1 MFLWT
6 EVPEG
11 WPTAVVAAAAVVD
24 ILVRVLMLGIV
35 PGQRRPT
42 TALAWL
48 LAIFFI
54 PYVGLL
60 VFLLFGSN
68 RLSSKRRSKQAAINE
83 AIMHSTRE
91 DVDPNDI
98 PASAKDWVHSAV
110 VLNRVLGSFPPVSG
124 NTLELSTDYRESM
137 RRLVEA
143 IDSAEKYAHVQFY
156 IVGSDPDYAG
166 PVFDAMI
173 RAAHRGVK
181 VRFLYDQ
188 MGSWRI
194 PGYRRLKRDL
204 TRGGVDWHTMLPIAP
219 LRWRWRRPDLR
230 NHRKIVVVDGKV
242 AFTGSQNLIE
252 PGYKRKSSVKLGRE
266 WIELLGRIQGPLV
279 DHLDLVFATDWM
291 LETGENLF
299 GSLELDTGHR
309 PGRVTGQVVPSGPG
323 FPTENN
329 LRLFNTLIYNAQERI
344 RLTSPYLVPDDSL
357 LYALTTAAQRG
368 VDVEVFVSARGDHA
382 LTNHAQ
388 QSYYQD
394 LLDAGVKLYRY
405 RDPMVLH
412 TKCITVDDQAA
423 IFGSSNFD
431 IRSFSLNAEVSMM
444 LLGSAPVTALNVVM
458 DGYREDCTLLTREV
472 WAQRSSGQKW
482 LDNIARLS
490 SVLQ

>member
-6 EVPEG
+6 DIPDG
-11 WPTAVVAAAAVVD
+11 WPTWIVAAAFAAD
-24 ILVRVLMLGIV
+24 ILVRVIMLGIV
-35 PGQRRPT
+35 PGGRRPT

-48 LAIFFI
+48 LAIFFV
-54 PYVGLL
+54 PYAGLI

-68 RLSSKRRSKQAAINE
+68 RLNSRRRRRQAAINE
-83 AIMHSTRE
+83 TIMRSTRAE
-91 DVDPNDI
+91 IDADEVPANAKEWV
-98 PASAKDWVHSAV
+98 ASAVT
-110 VLNRVLGSFPPVSG
+110 LNRVLGSFPPVRG
-124 NTLELSTDYRESM
+124 NTVELSTDYATSM
-137 RRLVEA
+137 NNLVEA
-143 IDSAEKYAHVQFY
+143 LDQAKTYAHVQFY
-156 IVGSDPDYAG
+156 IVGSDPVYAG
-166 PVFDAMI
+166 PVFDAMK
-173 RAAHRGVK
+173 RAAARGVA

-194 PGYRRLKRDL
+194 PGYRKLKKDL
-204 TRGGVDWHTMLPIAP
+204 TAGGVQWHMALPIAP
-219 LRWRWRRPDLR
+219 FRWRWRRPDLR
-230 NHRKIVVVDGKV
+230 NHRKIVVVDGHV

-252 PGYKRKSSVKLGRE
+252 PGYKRKSSHKIGRE
-266 WIELLGRIQGPLV
+266 WVELLGRIEGPLV

-299 GSLELDTGHR
+299 GALELETGHC
-309 PGRVTGQVVPSGPG
+309 PGHITGQVVPSGPG
-323 FPTENN
+323 FPSENN
-329 LRLFNTLIYNAQERI
+329 LRLFNTLIYNAQANI

-368 VDVEVFVSARGDHA
+368 VNVEVYVSARGDHR

-388 QSYYQD
+388 QSYYQE
-394 LLDAGVKLYRY
+394 LLDAGVRIFRY

-412 TKCITVDDQAA
+412 TKCITVDDQVA

-431 IRSFSLNAEVSMM
+431 IRSFSLNAEVSVM
-444 LLGSAPVTALNVVM
+444 LMGPVPVTALNKIM
-458 DGYREDCTLLTREV
+458 DNYEKECTLLTREV
-472 WAQRSSGQKW
+472 WDQRTRRQRW

>member
-1 MFLWT
+1 LI
-6 EVPEG
+6 
-11 WPTAVVAAAAVVD
+11 A
-24 ILVRVLMLGIV
+24 
-35 PGQRRPT
+35 
-42 TALAWL
+42 
-48 LAIFFI
+48 
-54 PYVGLL
+54 
-60 VFLLFGSN
+60 FLLFGSN
-68 RLSSKRRSKQAAINE
+68 RLNSVRRRRQAAINE
-83 AIMHSTRE
+83 SIMQTTR
-91 DVDPNDI
+91 DDIDPDDI
-98 PASAKDWVHSAV
+98 PASAQEWVRSAV
-110 VLNRVLGSFPPVSG
+110 VLNRALGAFPPVKG
-124 NTLELSTDYRESM
+124 NTLELSTDYKASM
-137 RRLVEA
+137 RQLAES
-143 IDSAEKYAHVQFY
+143 IDSAQRYVHVQFY

-173 RAAHRGVK
+173 RAAGRGVR

-194 PGYRRLKRDL
+194 PGYRKLKRDL
-204 TRGGVDWHTMLPIAP
+204 TRGGVDWRRMLPVAP
-219 LRWRWRRPDLR
+219 LHWRWRRPDLR
-230 NHRKIVVVDGKV
+230 NHRKIVVVDGQV

-252 PGYKRKSSVKLGRE
+252 PGYKRKSSVKIGRE
-266 WIELLGRIQGPLV
+266 WVELLGRIQGPLV

-299 GSLELDTGHR
+299 GLLELDTGDR

-329 LRLFNTLIYNAQERI
+329 LRLFNTLIYNAQHRI

-357 LYALTTAAQRG
+357 LYSLTTAAQRG
-368 VDVEVFVSARGDHA
+368 VDVEVYVSARGDHR

-394 LLDAGVKLYRY
+394 LLDAGVKIYRY

-412 TKCITVDDQAA
+412 TKCITVDDQVA

-444 LLGSAPVTALNVVM
+444 LMGSAPVTALNAVM
-458 DGYREDCTLLTREV
+458 DGYEEDCTLLTREV
-472 WAQRSSGQKW
+472 WNQRSRGQKW

>member
-6 EVPEG
+6 GVPDG
-11 WPTAVVAAAAVVD
+11 WPSVVVGIAFAVD

-35 PGQRRPT
+35 PGRRRPT
-42 TALAWL
+42 TAMAWL

-60 VFLLFGSN
+60 AFLLFGSN
-68 RLSSKRRSKQAAINE
+68 RLSANRLKRQASINQ
-83 AIMHSTRE
+83 AIMQSTTDHFDPK
-91 DVDPNDI
+91 DV
-98 PASAKDWVHSAV
+98 PASAKEWVHSAV
-110 VLNRVLGSFPPVSG
+110 VLNRMLGSFPPVPG
-124 NTLELSTDYRESM
+124 NTLELSTDYKTSM
-137 RRLVEA
+137 RQLVEA
-143 IDSAEKYAHVQFY
+143 IDSAENYAHVQFY
-156 IVGSDPDYAG
+156 IVGSDPEYAG

-173 RAAHRGVK
+173 RAADRGVK

-188 MGSWRI
+188 IGSWRI
-194 PGYRRLKRDL
+194 PGYRKLKRQL
-204 TRGGVDWHTMLPIAP
+204 TRGGVEWHVMLPIAP

-230 NHRKIVVVDGKV
+230 NHRKIVVVDGRV

-252 PGYKRKSSVKLGRE
+252 PGYKRKKSVKIGRE
-266 WIELLGRIQGPLV
+266 WVEILGRVQGPLV

-329 LRLFNTLIYNAQERI
+329 LRLFNTLIYNAQSQI

-368 VDVEVFVSARGDHA
+368 VNVEVYVSARGDHA

-388 QSYYQD
+388 QSYYED
-394 LLDAGVKLYRY
+394 LLNAGVKLYRY

-431 IRSFSLNAEVSMM
+431 IRSFSLNAEVSLM
-444 LLGSAPVTALNVVM
+444 LLGSAPVMALNKVM
-458 DGYREDCTLLTREV
+458 DGYREDCTQLTQEV
-472 WAQRSSGQKW
+472 WAQRSRTQKW

-490 SVLQ
+490 SVMQ